1 MRPRAAA
8 PAVRSAVLIAACI
21 LGLTAAPPPAP
32 GAAAFTLSS
41 AAFAN
46 GARIPDAHTCAGADL
61 SPPLR
66 WTGTP
71 AATRS
76 YALLVAD
83 PDVPGGNFVHWAVY
97 DLPAAWKGLPSG
109 VGPILRIGGQ
119 RGGRQSVNDFHR
131 IGYGGPCPPPGPV
144 HHYVFTLYALDVAQL
159 PVPFAA
165 TPGLVRRALQGHILA
180 TAVLTGLFSR

>member
-8 PAVRSAVLIAACI
+8 PAVRSAALIATFI
-21 LGLTAAPPPAP
+21 LGLTAAPPAFS
-32 GAAAFTLSS
+32 AAAFTLSS
-41 AAFAN
+41 AAFEN
-46 GARIPDAHTCAGADL
+46 GARIPNVHTCAGADR

-76 YALLVAD
+76 YVLLVSDQDA
-83 PDVPGGNFVHWAVY
+83 PGGNFVHWLVY

-119 RGGRQSVNDFHR
+119 RGGRQGVNDLRR

-165 TPGLVRRALQGHILA
+165 TPGLVKRTLQRHILA

>member
-8 PAVRSAVLIAACI
+8 PAVRSAALIAAFI
-21 LGLTAAPPPAP
+21 LGLTAAPPAFS
-32 GAAAFTLSS
+32 AAAFPLSS
-41 AAFAN
+41 AAFEN
-46 GARIPDAHTCAGADL
+46 GARIPNVHTCAGADR

-76 YALLVAD
+76 YVLLVSDQDA
-83 PDVPGGNFVHWAVY
+83 PGGNFVHWLVY

-119 RGGRQSVNDFHR
+119 RGGRQGGNHFHPT
-131 IGYGGPCPPPGPV
+131 GVGGPGPPPR
-144 HHYVFTLYALDVAQL
+144 
-159 PVPFAA
+159 
-165 TPGLVRRALQGHILA
+165 PGDP
-180 TAVLTGLFSR
+180 